1 MAELGREHG
10 KLGGLGL
17 CPFPTMCPGPVSEL
31 WSREPSFGQELYVD
45 TVDPVCVLWTP
56 DRFTAMCTCVCV
68 CVCMCVHV
76 YMCVYVC
83 VCMCVYVHVVCM
95 CVCVCSVYVY
105 M

>member
-68 CVCMCVHV
+68 CVC
-76 YMCVYVC
+76 VC
-83 VCMCVYVHVVCM
+83 VCMCICVYSVYMYV
-95 CVCVCSVYVY
+95 CVCVY
-105 M
+105 MCM